1 MGPGHQDLE
10 RVGELNYAERGSIK
24 CIADTVVFMGAGS
37 IVEKSD
43 KDAFFTRQQSD
54 RARDFLE
61 KILV

>member
-1 MGPGHQDLE
+1 MD
-10 RVGELNYAERGSIK
+10 
-24 CIADTVVFMGAGS
+24 AGS

-43 KDAFFTRQQSD
+43 KDAFFNRPQSE